1 MISSNLKWG
10 DHVKYVTSRASRL
23 LGFIKRLVRCND
35 SNVLVKLFCTLCRP
49 ILEYGIPGWFPYQ
62 IGHLQSIEKIQK
74 RLART
79 CIPAPRGELEYKYR
93 LEMLDLTSMHN
104 RYNQL
109 AISFVAKCLYGKYD
123 IDPFQFI
130 SINSRHLDSLK
141 FTHNYART
149 DSFKYTVF
157 NRFPVFFD
165 QLPPDLRDQLLF
177 NISGFLVNCKGHFK
191 NHSWNWFLFLT
202 CAFNYSV
209 IYSTIH
215 VFTTSAIYLD
225 PNVMGGGHPT
235 PLQMHFPSFCV
246 VLFPGKLYR
255 FSHFESVLW
264 YYLAIPARGSS
275 CVCVLLFSAYWSTGW
290 MPPPSMS
297 GYFLLYV
304 IYKCTFIYVQYF
316 ISCDYCYVFYLAN
329 KMKWKWNSMY

>member
-1 MISSNLKWG
+1 VLGPLLFNVFVLDLPKFVQSPLPQYADDTHLYRPIHSEDDVIIMQNDLNNIVNWCNINKMALNPDKCKVMRLSRRAVAGRQVPLYTILNKPLDVVQNYKYLGVMISSNLKWG

-191 NHSWNWFLFLT
+191 NHSWN
-202 CAFNYSV
+202 
-209 IYSTIH
+209 
-215 VFTTSAIYLD
+215 
-225 PNVMGGGHPT
+225 
-235 PLQMHFPSFCV
+235 
-246 VLFPGKLYR
+246 
-255 FSHFESVLW
+255 
-264 YYLAIPARGSS
+264 
-275 CVCVLLFSAYWSTGW
+275 
-290 MPPPSMS
+290 
-297 GYFLLYV
+297 
-304 IYKCTFIYVQYF
+304 
-316 ISCDYCYVFYLAN
+316 
-329 KMKWKWNSMY
+329 